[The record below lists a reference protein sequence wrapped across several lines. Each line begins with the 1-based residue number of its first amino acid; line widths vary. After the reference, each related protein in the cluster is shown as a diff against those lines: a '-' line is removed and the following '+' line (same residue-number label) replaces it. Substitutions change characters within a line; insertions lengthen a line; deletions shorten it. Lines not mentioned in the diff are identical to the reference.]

1 MAAIEKDR
9 VLRINCPGY
18 GHQSYFSTGCARAL
32 EDYSV
37 IVVNPI
43 SVLHLFDKDPDLL
56 RQIESAQSDGMTA
69 FVAKS
74 DKLVQSVVGDLEGRK
89 DELAVFLEEGGLLVY
104 FLCPPFTV
112 QGPNE
117 QLDNYSWLDV
127 LAPDKPQG
135 KTDRHMSSAS
145 RGKNIELTEQG
156 KLSPFSAYLRQAG
169 LEWSTII
176 RAENLT
182 EGYVPLAT
190 AGPNKCISAE
200 FDVGDKGGHIVFLP
214 APYLPEFDAALMESI
229 QAWWAERPEQ
239 PAKAKP
245 ARPRASEALAPPP
258 EPVPQMT
265 IEPELAEPPA
275 PAAEQPTEAAAPA
288 EEQEPLPTYE
298 APASEADYE
307 QAEPEYKEPEPEYKE
322 PEAEYKEP
330 EAEYK
335 EPEPEYK
342 EPEPEPERHAPE
354 PARYEPPPVRS
365 QAAPEAP
372 YKAKD
377 LMEKMEEISKTTVPE
392 WCREYSFS
400 DLDQLREQ
408 LLELNEQVRLTQM
421 KISEV
426 EGRIQT
432 MEWLKNALLS
442 SEGEDLMRACTRV
455 FEHLGW
461 TVNPADAN
469 KNELYLV
476 EAGKAVAIARV
487 VRTATQVKRS
497 DLAQLAESVITYWGE
512 HEEEP
517 KGVLV
522 ASTWA
527 NRPPSERSEPDYT
540 DALAEFAEKKH
551 LCLMTTMQLLCIFR
565 DIEGGY
571 ASAEDLRDSIL
582 STSGRLEGYVL
593 EPGLATTVP

>member
-9 VLRINCPGY
+9 LLRINCPGF
-18 GHQSYFSTGCARAL
+18 GRQSYFSTGCARPL
-32 EDYSV
+32 QEYSV

-56 RQIESAQSDGMTA
+56 RQIETAQSDGMTA

-74 DKLVQSVVGDLEGRK
+74 DKLVQSVLGDLDGRK

-156 KLSPFSAYLRQAG
+156 KLSPFSTYLRQAG

-182 EGYVPLAT
+182 EGYVPLAV

-200 FDVGDKGGHIVFLP
+200 FDVGDKGGHIVFMP
-214 APYLPEFDAALMESI
+214 APYLPEFDGALMESI
-229 QAWWAERPEQ
+229 QAWYAERPEQ
-239 PAKAKP
+239 PAQAKP

-265 IEPELAEPPA
+265 IEPGSAEPPA
-275 PAAEQPTEAAAPA
+275 PAAEQPVEAAAPA
-288 EEQEPLPTYE
+288 DEQEPLPSYE
-298 APASEADYE
+298 APPSEADYR
-307 QAEPEYKEPEPEYKE
+307 
-322 PEAEYKEP
+322 EP

-335 EPEPEYK
+335 EPEPELK
-342 EPEPEPERHAPE
+342 EPEPEPEPETRASE
-354 PARYEPPPVRS
+354 PASYEPPPARS

-442 SEGEDLMRACTRV
+442 SEGDDLMRACTRV

-461 TVNPADAN
+461 TVSPADAN
-469 KNELYLV
+469 KNELYLM
-476 EAGKAVAIARV
+476 ESGKAVAIARI
-487 VRTATQVKRS
+487 VRTATQVKRY

-551 LCLMTTMQLLCIFR
+551 LCLMTTMQLLCTFR

-582 STSGRLEGYVL
+582 GTSGRLEGYVL
-593 EPGLATTVP
+593 EPGLATTVL